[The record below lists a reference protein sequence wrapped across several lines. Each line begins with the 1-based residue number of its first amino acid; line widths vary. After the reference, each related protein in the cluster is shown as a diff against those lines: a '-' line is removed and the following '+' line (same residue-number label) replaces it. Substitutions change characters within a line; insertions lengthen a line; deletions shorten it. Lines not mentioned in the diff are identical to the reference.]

1 VEIVI
6 LWKGTPNRK
15 MGRKVTGL
23 RDINPGQTIIEGTV
37 MKKIATLLLSF
48 AMMSFSLQGY
58 SWNLGPENI
67 NALRFIKN
75 GTIYFTLVDEEEDGG
90 EYFCNADLPD
100 GQWLFI
106 TKCGKGKGNGNKS
119 ASPSCIA
126 SVDRMAS
133 MLLEAQTSG
142 LSVYVEV
149 EGCKVTEVALKP
161 EAEPEPEPEIV
172 IEP

>member
-1 VEIVI
+1 M
-6 LWKGTPNRK
+6 K
-15 MGRKVTGL
+15 
-23 RDINPGQTIIEGTV
+23 TI
-37 MKKIATLLLSF
+37 ASLLLSF

-58 SWNLGPENI
+58 SWNLGPKNI
-67 NALRFIKN
+67 NELRFIKN
-75 GTIYFTLVDEEEDGG
+75 GTIYFTLFDAGDAES
-90 EYFCNADLPD
+90 EYFCNDSLPDD

-142 LSVYVEV
+142 LGVYVEV
-149 EGCKVTEVALKP
+149 EKCKVTEVALKP
-161 EAEPEPEPEIV
+161 EADQEPEIPT
-172 IEP
+172 EP